1 MEAYVDTLRLLEQPP
16 KELQLNLKT
25 SNTQNC
31 QKIKLYGSLTAKDLK
46 KPHSSRWVPF
56 TGSQSSSIQHTE
68 RNTGRL
74 ANGGDKETWPKG
86 RNRTELQKKNETKL
100 R

>member
-31 QKIKLYGSLTAKDLK
+31 QKIKLYGSHTAKDLK
-46 KPHSSRWVPF
+46 KPHSSRWVGGMETQRQSGEARGCNVARRGGGSGRMGIGSPTF
-56 TGSQSSSIQHTE
+56 TC
-68 RNTGRL
+68 GR
-74 ANGGDKETWPKG
+74 
-86 RNRTELQKKNETKL
+86 
-100 R
+100 